1 MIMASPAD
9 LKARFPAFSAAPD
22 TAVAAALA
30 EAASR
35 VDATWAEAD
44 RDLGLLLHAAH
55 SLTLDGHGSGEGALM
70 RAGGPDLRSLRSG
83 SVHIE
88 RRDAPAPIAGGL
100 GLTSYGRRFHDLL
113 LRNAPGVTVV

>member
-1 MIMASPAD
+1 MASPAD